1 VTESRVEFASAAA
14 ERFDRLRRHERGR
27 LLQLLNRSEGCQLD
41 PGLVTIGTR
50 QQIAACE
57 VVVSSEGQVI
67 LVYAVISADAAWKLL
82 TGKELDREFRDRRMR
97 RADRSRRSARALR
110 ENT

>member
-1 VTESRVEFASAAA
+1 
-14 ERFDRLRRHERGR
+14 
-27 LLQLLNRSEGCQLD
+27 
-41 PGLVTIGTR
+41 
-50 QQIAACE
+50 
-57 VVVSSEGQVI
+57 VI
-67 LVYAVISADAAWKLL
+67 LVYAVISAGAAWKLL